1 MNTMMPIT
9 TAHITSN
16 GTITPATIA
25 PALLLLSSS
34 SGVIPVDSTLRYSLG
49 TISGPGCPYDNNHI
63 YTANMN
69 IT

>member
-1 MNTMMPIT
+1 MMPIT

-16 GTITPATIA
+16 GTITPAAIA
-25 PALLLLSSS
+25 PALLSSS
-34 SGVIPVDSTLRYSLG
+34 SGVTPVDSTLRYSLG

-63 YTANMN
+63 YTADMN